1 METKQIITFH
11 YSKNCKSPRSVD
23 SSCNLFC
30 LYALEKITVSGNE
43 LKAVDLQTKII
54 LLPNV
59 SARIWLSQSFKKNR
73 VYMQNNN
80 IADSGGWLKMKL
92 LNPNFLRKITIAKGD
107 RLAYLFAL
115 NSTGKSQ

>member
-1 METKQIITFH
+1 MSVGSCEHRRHFIFLSTMETKQIITFH

-59 SARIWLSQSFKKNR
+59 SARIWLSQSFKKKQGL
-73 VYMQNNN
+73 Y
-80 IADSGGWLKMKL
+80 
-92 LNPNFLRKITIAKGD
+92 AK
-107 RLAYLFAL
+107 
-115 NSTGKSQ
+115 